1 MMALKLV
8 ESRPAT
14 EEEKKKVQE
23 ADIDDKWLSQHSAEI
38 WEKYK
43 GKYIAVIEQT
53 LFIGDTWEEAI
64 SKAKEKYPDR
74 IPLVRHIPY
83 KRRIWVL

>member
-1 MMALKLV
+1 MALELV

-14 EEEKKKVQE
+14 EEEKREYEE
-23 ADIDDKWLSQHSAEI
+23 AEVDDRWFSEHSAEI

-43 GKYIAVIEQT
+43 GKYIAVVEQT
-53 LFIGDTWEEAI
+53 LFVGDTWEEVI
-64 SKAKEKYPDR
+64 SKAKEKCPNRDP
-74 IPLVRHIPY
+74 IVKHIPY

>member
-1 MMALKLV
+1 MALKLV

-14 EEEKKKVQE
+14 EEEKRKSQE
-23 ADIDDKWLSQHSAEI
+23 VTIDSQWLSQHSAEI
-38 WEKYK
+38 WEKYR
-43 GKYIAVIEQT
+43 GKYIAVVKQA

-64 SKAKEKYPDR
+64 GKAKERCPGR
-74 IPLVRHIPY
+74 RPLVRHIPY

>member
-1 MMALKLV
+1 MALKLV

-14 EEEKKKVQE
+14 EEEKQRAQE
-23 ADIDDKWLSQHSAEI
+23 VTADSNWLSQHSAEI

-43 GKYIAVIEQT
+43 GKYIAIVEQT
-53 LFIGDTWEEAI
+53 LFVGDTWEEAI
-64 SKAKEKYPDR
+64 SKAKERCPER
-74 IPLVRHIPY
+74 GPLVRHIPY

>member
-1 MMALKLV
+1 MALKLV

-14 EEEKKKVQE
+14 EEEKKKAQE
-23 ADIDDKWLSQHSAEI
+23 AEVDDRWFSEHSAEI

-43 GKYIAVIEQT
+43 GKYIAIVEQIV
-53 LFIGDTWEEAI
+53 FVGDTWEEAI
-64 SKAKEKYPDR
+64 SKAKEKCSKR
-74 IPLVRHIPY
+74 EPLVRHIPY

>member
-1 MMALKLV
+1 MALQLV

-14 EEEKKKVQE
+14 EEEKRRTQE
-23 ADIDDKWLSQHSAEI
+23 ADVDDKWFSEYSAEI

-43 GKYIAVIEQT
+43 GKYIAVVEQT
-53 LFIGDTWEEAI
+53 LFVGDTWEEVI
-64 SKAKEKYPDR
+64 SKAKERCPER
-74 IPLVRHIPY
+74 EPLVRHIPY

>member
-1 MMALKLV
+1 MALKLV

-14 EEEKKKVQE
+14 AQEKRRAKE
-23 ADIDDKWLSQHSAEI
+23 AEADDKWFSEHSAEI
-38 WEKYK
+38 WGKYR
-43 GKYIAVIEQT
+43 GKYIAVVEQA

-64 SKAKEKYPDR
+64 AKAKER
-74 IPLVRHIPY
+74 CSTREPLVRHIPY

>member
-1 MMALKLV
+1 MMTLKLV

-14 EEEKKKVQE
+14 EEEKKRVQE
-23 ADIDDKWLSQHSAEI
+23 VTADSNWLSHHAAEI

-43 GKYIAVIEQT
+43 GKYIAVVEQT
-53 LFIGDTWEEAI
+53 LFVGDTWEEAI
-64 SKAKEKYPDR
+64 SKAKEKCPER
-74 IPLVRHIPY
+74 EPLVKHIPY